1 MPDRTRGLGKQ
12 ARSPPTMGD
21 HAEHARALLE
31 GNRYMTLGTAD
42 GEGRAWASPVW
53 FSAPSPAE
61 LLWVSAPEARHSRNI
76 AIRPEISIV
85 VFDSTVPEG
94 QGQALYM
101 EATAAQADPAD
112 IDKFADDWTIEDV
125 TAPAKHR
132 LYRATVQRWWVLD
145 EHDERVEV
153 QLN

>member
-1 MPDRTRGLGKQ
+1 
-12 ARSPPTMGD
+12 
-21 HAEHARALLE
+21 
-31 GNRYMTLGTAD
+31 
-42 GEGRAWASPVW
+42 
-53 FSAPSPAE
+53 
-61 LLWVSAPEARHSRNI
+61 
-76 AIRPEISIV
+76 
-85 VFDSTVPEG
+85 
-94 QGQALYM
+94 M
-101 EATAAQADPAD
+101 EATAAQADPGD